1 MTNLEKMKQELIK
14 QIEKMDVESFENL
27 CDVLQDN
34 EDLDI
39 DGSILFDCKTCVE
52 KYGECSSNIN
62 CSECS
67 ERFERYCREDI

>member
-1 MTNLEKMKQELIK
+1 MTNLEKMKQNLIK

-52 KYGECSSNIN
+52 KYGERSSNIN

-67 ERFERYCREDI
+67 ERFERYCME

>member
-14 QIEKMDVESFENL
+14 QIEKMDFESFENL

-39 DGSILFDCKTCVE
+39 DGSFLFDCKTCAE
-52 KYGECSSNIN
+52 KYDECSSNIN